1 MSRQHEETVTVLV
14 IDDEEDLREACR
26 QVLAREGYQVVTAA
40 DGETA
45 LEVARRQPPQVAL
58 VDLKIPKLP
67 GMAVLDELGRL
78 APDCVKVVIT
88 AYATVSAALDAV
100 RHGAYDFLPKPFTPE
115 ELRHV
120 TTRALEHRVLRL
132 ENQRLQQ
139 EQDQAR
145 RLLAESLE
153 PRVLAPL
160 RQSRRTLAELAGRL
174 SGPEGKAAVQALEGL
189 DQALEVLEGWPRGRD
204 AEGGD

>member
-1 MSRQHEETVTVLV
+1 MPDFAEETITVLV
-14 IDDEEDLREACR
+14 IDDEEALRDACR

-40 DGETA
+40 DGEAA
-45 LEVARRQPPQVAL
+45 LELARQQPPQVAL

-67 GMAVLDELGRL
+67 GMAVLDELGYL

-88 AYATVSAALDAV
+88 AYATVSSALDAV

-120 TTRALEHRVLRL
+120 TTRALEHRTLLL

-139 EQDQAR
+139 ERNQAWQ
-145 RLLAESLE
+145 LLEEDLE
-153 PRVLAPL
+153 PKVLAPL
-160 RQSRRTLAELAGRL
+160 REARQTLRGLAGRL
-174 SGPEGKAAVQALEGL
+174 SGSEQEALSQALGRLE
-189 DQALEVLEGWPRGRD
+189 QALEVLEGWPRGQ
-204 AEGGD
+204 EGEE